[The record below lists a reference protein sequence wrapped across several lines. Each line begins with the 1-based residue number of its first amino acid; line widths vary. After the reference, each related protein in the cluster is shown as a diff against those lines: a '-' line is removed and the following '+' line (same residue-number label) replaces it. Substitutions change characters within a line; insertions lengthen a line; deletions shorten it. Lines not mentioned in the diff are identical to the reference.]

1 LIPESKCKY
10 LKTHLKDDDEGP
22 EGEEPL
28 ESGRGQ
34 AYQERGDVQ
43 SIRTEK
49 KTKNN
54 SFKFKFKLSD

>member
-1 LIPESKCKY
+1 M
-10 LKTHLKDDDEGP
+10 KTNLKDDDEGP

-49 KTKNN
+49 RQKIIV
-54 SFKFKFKLSD
+54 LSLNLN

>member
-1 LIPESKCKY
+1 MIQKVNF
-10 LKTHLKDDDEGP
+10 LKTNLKDDDEGP

-49 KTKNN
+49 RQKIIV
-54 SFKFKFKLSD
+54 